1 MTRDAFDFQIIF
13 EIQTQHNYVVSM
25 HFQMK
30 PDCNL
35 IKFNNE
41 NILFCFFLGVESFK
55 LTSWNTNI
63 FYLLNSKF
71 NKLNHLNDQGF

>member
-1 MTRDAFDFQIIF
+1 MNDFSCNLEFYAIFTIMTRDAFDFQIICK
-13 EIQTQHNYVVSM
+13 IQTQHVVSM
-25 HFQMK
+25 HFQIVK

-55 LTSWNTNI
+55 LTS
-63 FYLLNSKF
+63 
-71 NKLNHLNDQGF
+71 

>member
-1 MTRDAFDFQIIF
+1 MNDFSCNLEFYAIFTIMTRDAFDFQIIF

-25 HFQMK
+25 PFQMK

-55 LTSWNTNI
+55 LTS
-63 FYLLNSKF
+63 
-71 NKLNHLNDQGF
+71 